1 MDVSEITLR
10 HSYLSSRDLSQLQP
24 DQEEQHSVA
33 QKLGKACHDALVE
46 IQILHLGQYT
56 DERRDRWD
64 TGITKDDDVLFGE
77 KWNVGV
83 LLSKPIAA
91 SGSSCLIKDVGNW
104 RRLGIIV
111 WDLSNGA
118 LRGRTMQERNVLH
131 GEGELWKKQQGLF
144 G

>member
-1 MDVSEITLR
+1 M
-10 HSYLSSRDLSQLQP
+10 SSRDLSQLQP

-33 QKLGKACHDALVE
+33 EKLEKACRDARVE

-77 KWNVGV
+77 KWNVGI

-91 SGSSCLIKDVGNW
+91 DGASFRIKDEGNW

-111 WDLSNGA
+111 WDLANSS

-131 GEGELWKKQQGLF
+131 GKGELWKSQQGLF